1 MLHQGKS
8 GNPDEKNWHFENW
21 RKTRSIQT
29 VISGGDVYDP
39 ALSEGYLKSVSVLF
53 GMQIL

>member
-1 MLHQGKS
+1 MKRTGISKT
-8 GNPDEKNWHFENW
+8 GG
-21 RKTRSIQT
+21 KTRSIQT

-39 ALSEGYLKSVSVLF
+39 VLSEGYLKSVSVLF